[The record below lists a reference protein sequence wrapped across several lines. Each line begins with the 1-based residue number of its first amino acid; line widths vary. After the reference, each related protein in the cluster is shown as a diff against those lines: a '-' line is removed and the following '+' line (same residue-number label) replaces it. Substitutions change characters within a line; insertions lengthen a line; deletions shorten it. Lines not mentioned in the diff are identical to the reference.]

1 MKKKISVLTLALSC
15 LRLAGCAK
23 TVSKDEA
30 VKAAGEFKVA
40 DVKDKFVGSSETTT
54 DTRKSEVCLLGVKTS
69 KDPKKDTAKKDN
81 LDPTAFLVSSATI
94 SAASSDGVFKLN
106 GKAISYSYSIKD
118 EELAKSIKADAL
130 YTSFK
135 GEIKYE
141 FSYNAD
147 GLLIKEH
154 TYTKYEGKK
163 DDNTYINREV
173 DVFVNYTWKKK

>member
-15 LRLAGCAK
+15 LRLAGCGK

-69 KDPKKDTAKKDN
+69 KDPQKDTAKKDN
-81 LDPTAFLVSSATI
+81 LDPTAFLVSS
-94 SAASSDGVFKLN
+94 ASSDGVFKLN

-118 EELAKSIKADAL
+118 EELAKSIQADAL

-163 DDNTYINREV
+163 DDKNYINREI

>member
-54 DTRKSEVCLLGVKTS
+54 DTRKSEVCLHGVKTS

-94 SAASSDGVFKLN
+94 SAASSDGVFKQKEYRLRLQHQHSDHLSELHFP
-106 GKAISYSYSIKD
+106 GSGCECRYSRRSLD
-118 EELAKSIKADAL
+118 
-130 YTSFK
+130 
-135 GEIKYE
+135 
-141 FSYNAD
+141 
-147 GLLIKEH
+147 
-154 TYTKYEGKK
+154 
-163 DDNTYINREV
+163 
-173 DVFVNYTWKKK
+173 

>member
-40 DVKDKFVGSSETTT
+40 DVADKFVGSSETTT
-54 DTRKSEVCLLGVKTS
+54 DLRKSEVCVAGIKTS
-69 KDPKKDTAKKDN
+69 SDPKKDTAKEDS
-81 LDPTAFLVSSATI
+81 LAPAAYLVSSATI

-106 GKAISYSYSIKD
+106 GKAISYSYSVKD
-118 EELAKSIKADAL
+118 EELAKSLKVDSL

-147 GLLIKEH
+147 GLLIKQH
-154 TYTKYEGKK
+154 SYTKYEGKK
-163 DDNTYINREV
+163 DDKNYINMEL
-173 DVFVNYTWKKK
+173 DVVANYTWKKK